1 MADIK
6 ISGNNYRKSKGKK
19 KRRERKKEK
28 KRKEGMREGKKKGK
42 KINELKKIEI
52 KKNKK

>member
-28 KRKEGMREGKKKGK
+28 KKEGRNEG

-52 KKNKK
+52 KKKKK